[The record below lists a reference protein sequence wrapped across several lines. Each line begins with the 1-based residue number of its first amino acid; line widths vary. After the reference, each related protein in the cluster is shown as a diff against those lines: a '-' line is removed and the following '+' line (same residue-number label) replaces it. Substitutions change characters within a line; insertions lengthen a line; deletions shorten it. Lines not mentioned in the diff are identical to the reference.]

1 MLSMDKIDISILSC
15 FLRSSNIFIV
25 NKKKYHSETELNMKL
40 EFKDDIGEIESKI
53 LSAAGATIGLL
64 GIIQGVCACKNK
76 NADLMQKA
84 SAKTLTAATVIAI
97 ANLIAKLTNRN

>member
-1 MLSMDKIDISILSC
+1 
-15 FLRSSNIFIV
+15 
-25 NKKKYHSETELNMKL
+25 MKL
-40 EFKDDIGEIESKI
+40 EFKDNIGEIESKI